1 MLWEFSLL
9 LKGVVLSTSIGF
21 LFCCVGLR
29 LLWYSFLYYS
39 SDSETDRP
47 WPIAF
52 GIFTPKI
59 IFIVL
64 LKVIIINVYAMLEH
78 RQLWYLRCGFIF
90 VNKAK
95 KTVFLMFA
103 GNLDFFPACLILK
116 SLCLCKLSLKKF
128 NHTGEGNGNLLQYS
142 CLENLMDRWAWW
154 ATVSG
159 VAESN
164 TT

>member
-1 MLWEFSLL
+1 MGCFIHIHWLFILL
-9 LKGVVLSTSIGF
+9 CWSETTMIF
-21 LFCCVGLR
+21 
-29 LLWYSFLYYS
+29 FLYYS

-59 IFIVL
+59 IFIIL
-64 LKVIIINVYAMLEH
+64 LKVIIINVYAVLEH
-78 RQLWYLRCGFIF
+78 RQLWYLWCRFVF

-116 SLCLCKLSLKKF
+116 SLCLCKLSLKNF
-128 NHTGEGNGNLLQYS
+128 SHTGEGNGNLLQYS
-142 CLENLMDRWAWW
+142 CLENLTDRWAWW

-159 VAESN
+159 IAKSN